1 MLGSALVRAQR
12 ALGVGFAQAMFAA
25 VAAAA
30 PPEPGPFSL
39 TVTAPPECPSTEAMR
54 AEVLRL
60 ARVGTDSPRRLD
72 ANVVVSQAAD
82 GSVTLELRTDLE
94 GVSGERS
101 FEGSS
106 CQAVSDA
113 AALTLALMLNPEVE
127 REQVV
132 ETAPEPAQAAVDPA
146 PAASPPPRVEPPGK
160 PAPPGPRLRGTI
172 ALFGGVQGGI
182 LPEPGFD
189 LGVSFG
195 VRLEPV
201 SLWLGLSYDPEQDV
215 RLSGSNAGATL
226 SAGSAR
232 LLGCWDF
239 SRSEDS
245 IGPCAGAELGRI
257 QGRGTGITDPQNGD
271 IYWTSAVLGLSASLG
286 LWPPVQVYAT
296 LSGLVPVDPPQVFL
310 EGIRKVHEPAGL
322 AARAQIGA
330 AIDLW

>member
-12 ALGVGFAQAMFAA
+12 ALGVGFAQAIFSA

-30 PPEPGPFSL
+30 PPEPAPFSL
-39 TVTAPPECPSTEAMR
+39 TVTAPPECPSTEALR

-72 ANVVVSQAAD
+72 AIVVVTQTAD
-82 GSVTLELRTDLE
+82 GHFALELRTDLE

-113 AALTLALMLNPEVE
+113 AALTLALMLNPEVG
-127 REQVV
+127 REEPV
-132 ETAPEPAQAAVDPA
+132 EAAAEPAPAKAEPAA
-146 PAASPPPRVEPPGK
+146 AASPPPPSAPPPK
-160 PAPPGPRLRGTI
+160 PALPGPRFRGTV
-172 ALFGGVQGGI
+172 AVFGGVQGGI

-189 LGVSFG
+189 LGASFG
-195 VRLEPV
+195 VSLEPV
-201 SLWLGLSYDPEQDV
+201 SLWLGVSYDPEQDA
-215 RLSGSNAGATL
+215 RLSGSTAGATL

-257 QGRGTGITDPQNGD
+257 EGFGAGISDPQGGN
-271 IYWTSAVLGLSASLG
+271 IYWTSAVLGLSASLE
-286 LWPPVQVYAT
+286 LWPPVHVYAT
-296 LSGLVPVDPPQVFL
+296 LSALVTVDPPQVYL
-310 EGIRKVHEPAGL
+310 EGIGKVHEPAGF
-322 AARAQIGA
+322 AARSQVGA